1 MNALENS
8 KDIPIYFY
16 YLAIEKRKSEN
27 DDVAYN
33 IQDIVL
39 SFSNLLMFI
48 CKKALTDRNI
58 KNASLEKVIWL
69 DSFEDLK
76 NGNYNLIFKSAKYNH
91 VRNEIDTNTME
102 ELGPRK
108 RPQDGDEEK
117 THLCIRLNDKQ
128 NRFLAVHESNHYGI
142 SISSITSY
150 LNQQYEKYNEELE
163 DKYHYKLTYEI
174 MPGDE
179 FLSELKKAKSISL
192 LLLTVDRGELN
203 DPFLKFANRADI
215 AETVDIVIKK
225 PRRTK
230 NFPENL
236 IREYYN
242 DMQQDNKIKRI
253 VAKGSRKAGNFEA
266 ATDLIKMKHSLKVKR
281 APITNEV
288 ESADFFVNAQT
299 FIDEARISQ

>member
-1 MNALENS
+1 MKASKNS

-16 YLAIEKRKSEN
+16 YLVVEKRKSEN

-33 IQDIVL
+33 IQDIVS
-39 SFSNLLMFI
+39 SFSNLLAFI
-48 CKKALTDRNI
+48 CKKSLTERSIRNEI
-58 KNASLEKVIWL
+58 LEKVIWL

-91 VRNEIDTNTME
+91 VRNEIDTITME
-102 ELGPRK
+102 ELGTRK

-142 SISSITSY
+142 SISSIISY
-150 LNQQYEKYNEELE
+150 LNQQFERYNEEAD
-163 DKYHYKLTYEI
+163 DKYHYKISYEI

-179 FLSELKKAKSISL
+179 FLTELKKAKSISFL
-192 LLLTVDRGELN
+192 QLTVERGELN
-203 DPFLKFANRADI
+203 NPFLKFANRADI
-215 AETVDIVIKK
+215 AETVDIIIKR
-225 PRRTK
+225 PSRSK

-236 IREYYN
+236 IREYYR

-253 VAKGSRKAGNFEA
+253 VAKGSRIGGNFEA
-266 ATDLIKMKHSLKVKR
+266 ATDLIKMKHFLKVKR
-281 APITNEV
+281 VTITNEV
-288 ESADFFVNAQT
+288 DSSDFFAHAQL
-299 FIDEARISQ
+299 FIDEAREGQ